1 MLPPRR
7 RVPFLNPRGPR
18 GARRPSGDGRGWGG
32 GALTYNIGVSVE
44 VEEALGD
51 GRSPRADVV
60 PRPLDG
66 VAVALVK
73 RFLAGAHAG
82 WWGSHSKRPALSTS
96 PFAFGRGRERT
107 LGPGDVAEEEVEGA
121 AGWAAQGA

>member
-1 MLPPRR
+1 MWHPGSKPPLRE
-7 RVPFLNPRGPR
+7 
-18 GARRPSGDGRGWGG
+18 GG

-44 VEEALGD
+44 IEEALGD
-51 GRSPRADVV
+51 GRAPRADVV
-60 PRPLDG
+60 PRPLYG

-73 RFLAGAHAG
+73 CFLAGAHAG

-96 PFAFGRGRERT
+96 PFAFGRGRGRT
-107 LGPGDVAEEEVEGA
+107 LGPGDVAGAAAEEVEGA